1 MTRSPSASSER
12 RRVHRSDF
20 SQASVLFNPNA
31 GEGKKE
37 REKKGGRQR
46 GRDGWKRGELT
57 GESEADRRR
66 ERERSRHPLIYTS
79 KR

>member
-1 MTRSPSASSER
+1 MTRSPSASSQR
-12 RRVHRSDF
+12 RRVHHSDF

-37 REKKGGRQR
+37 KEKKGGRQR

-57 GESEADRRR
+57 GESEAD
-66 ERERSRHPLIYTS
+66 
-79 KR
+79 

>member
-1 MTRSPSASSER
+1 M
-12 RRVHRSDF
+12 
-20 SQASVLFNPNA
+20 FNPNA

-57 GESEADRRR
+57 GESEADQRR
-66 ERERSRHPLIYTS
+66 ERKKPASTYLYIKEVTLPCKFAKAHL
-79 KR
+79 